1 MATLSL
7 PGRHNHFPQSS
18 AAVKEAAALKESR
31 TDEKTVPENQSEQ
44 VAELGTS
51 ERLSE

>member
-18 AAVKEAAALKESR
+18 AAVKKAGAPGKPKADAKKAETTPPDAAQAVSS
-31 TDEKTVPENQSEQ
+31 EKVT
-44 VAELGTS
+44 
-51 ERLSE
+51 